1 VTTFSFEYF
10 PAKTDKGNLRL
21 LDTARTLAKKKPS
34 FMTVTYGAGGS
45 TKDGTLDTVTCLQ
58 RETGVPM
65 AAHVTFINTEIPQL
79 KKFADELWDKGIKR
93 LVALRGDL
101 PDDLSWPLD
110 LEGNYF
116 QYTSEFVAALKSWHN
131 FDISVGAYPEKH
143 PDAPSLAADVRALRL
158 KCVAGAD
165 RAITQ
170 FFFDNSI
177 YYKFLEECEKAHI
190 KTPVVPGLLPI
201 HDFQSMLSFAEK
213 CRATVP
219 DDIRKK
225 FEALKHNPEGAK
237 DLAQDLLCAQVEDLA
252 SQGCPHVHF
261 YTLNKSDLVD
271 MACQSINAAV

>member
-1 VTTFSFEYF
+1 M
-10 PAKTDKGNLRL
+10 RL
-21 LDTARTLAKKKPS
+21 LDTAASLADKKPS

-45 TKDGTLDTVTCLQ
+45 TKDGTLATVTRLQ
-58 RETGVPM
+58 NETGIPM

-79 KKFADELWDKGIKR
+79 KDFADELWNSGIKR

-116 QYTSEFVAALKSWHN
+116 QYTSEFVAALKSWHD

-143 PDAPSLAADVRALRL
+143 PDAPSLAADVKALRL

-170 FFFDNSI
+170 FFFDNSV
-177 YYKFLEECEKAHI
+177 YYNFLDECEKAHI
-190 KTPVVPGLLPI
+190 KTPIVPGLLPI
-201 HDFQSMLSFAEK
+201 HDFKSMLSFAKK

-219 DDIRKK
+219 GEIRAK
-225 FEALKHNPEGAK
+225 FEEVENDTEGAK
-237 DLAQDLLCAQVEDLA
+237 NLARDLLCAQVEDLA
-252 SQGCPHVHF
+252 KQGCPHIHF
-261 YTLNKSDLVD
+261 YTLNKSDIVD
-271 MACQSINAAV
+271 MACQSLSPAV